1 MGDVISWGL
10 INNVKKIVKGLTS
23 SIDSTLDEFSTGME
37 QSMNQLVSD
46 VNEQVGDMQVTI
58 ESAASGLP
66 APRLQKFISESTT
79 TGIQITLEAYPGIAL
94 SNEPINADSWAS
106 DFAAAVTKGVMVR
119 YATDSYPKTH
129 TDGTLAFTDED
140 LFEIAEN
147 GERSGKEKTH
157 VVTGLT
163 DGTKYYFTAFP
174 YTNYSAYNEELGERN
189 CTTCTWSQALGAV
202 SVSITADYQFKPLGV
217 YDVTLTPSAGGS
229 AITEQGNGED
239 TVVFNSLQAG
249 PYTLTFGNALNF
261 NSPTQKSITVTAGQT
276 LKESAEYTQM
286 LSFGD
291 CTWSEIG
298 AVCDAGLHNTLFSVG
313 DSKTIEVNGEEITLE
328 IGDFNH
334 DDPTS
339 GGKAPIS
346 LLFRDLMNSTRQ
358 MNSSSTNVGGFP
370 GSDMYEWLNGD
381 FFNSLPADLRPLI
394 KSVNKK
400 TSAGNK
406 SATVNTNAMK
416 IWLLSITETGT
427 SYQYAASGE
436 GTRYPVFTTQAD
448 RVKRLVN
455 GVGEAESWW
464 ARSPG
469 TNSTANFCCIFS
481 NGTATTDGASA
492 SYGVCAG
499 FCI

>member
-10 INNVKKIVKGLTS
+10 ITGVKKA
-23 SIDSTLDEFSTGME
+23 
-37 QSMNQLVSD
+37 VSD
-46 VNEQVGDMQVTI
+46 VEEQVGDMQVI
-58 ESAASGLP
+58 VESAASGLP
-66 APRLQKFISESTT
+66 APRLQKFVSESTA
-79 TGIQITLEAYPGIAL
+79 TGIQITLKAYPGIAL
-94 SNEPINADSWAS
+94 SNEPIDADSWAS

-119 YATDSYPKTH
+119 YATNGYPKTH

-147 GERSGKEKTH
+147 GERSGKEKAH

-163 DGTKYYFTAFP
+163 DSTKYYFAAFP

-189 CTTCTWSQALGAV
+189 CTTCTWSQTLGAV

-249 PYTLTFGNALNF
+249 SYTLTFGNALNF
-261 NSPTQKSITVTAGQT
+261 NPPVQKSITVTAGQT
-276 LKESAEYTQM
+276 LQESAEYAQA
-286 LSFGD
+286 LAFGD
-291 CTWSEIG
+291 CSWSEIG

-313 DSKTIEVNGEEITLE
+313 DSKMIEVNSEEITLE

-334 DDPTS
+334 DNLAS

-346 LLFRDLMNSTRQ
+346 LLFRDLMGSTRQ
-358 MNSSSTNVGGFP
+358 MNSSNTNSGGFP
-370 GSDMYEWLNGD
+370 DSDMYEWLNGD

-394 KSVNKK
+394 KTVNKV
-400 TSAGNK
+400 TSAGGGN
-406 SATVNTNAMK
+406 SILETDAMK
-416 IWLLSITETGT
+416 VWLLSVTETGT
-427 SYQYAASGE
+427 SYSYAASGE
-436 GTRYPVFTTQAD
+436 GTRYPVFTTKAD
-448 RVKRLVN
+448 RVKRLAN
-455 GVGEAESWW
+455 GVGEAEGWW
-464 ARSPG
+464 TRSPG
-469 TNSTANFCCIFS
+469 TNYTTYFCYIAS
-481 NGTATTDGASA
+481 NGAASHDMA
-492 SYGVCAG
+492 SLSFGVCAG